1 MYCHGAIKFPFGSLA
16 ITLMHRLISVAISLL
31 PAVLYAAEQPNV
43 IFFIADDVS
52 WNDYGCYGSQT
63 ARTPNIDA
71 LTQFA

>member
-1 MYCHGAIKFPFGSLA
+1 
-16 ITLMHRLISVAISLL
+16 MHRLVSVAISLL

-52 WNDYGCYGSQT
+52 WNDYGCYGSKT

-71 LTQFA
+71 LAATRTSI